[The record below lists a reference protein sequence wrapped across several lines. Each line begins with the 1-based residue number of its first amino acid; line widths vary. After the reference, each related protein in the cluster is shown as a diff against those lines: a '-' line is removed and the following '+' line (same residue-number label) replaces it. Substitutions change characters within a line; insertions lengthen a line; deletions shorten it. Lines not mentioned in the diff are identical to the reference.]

1 MSSHTARLA
10 GTAVQYLDPRTLLV
24 DGNIRHAAKVD
35 PTFIASIRDNGVL
48 QPVITVRT
56 TEGALRVRFG
66 HRRTLA
72 AIEAGLDTLPV
83 IVAADETTDQTGEID
98 RLVTQWAENEHRAR
112 LSIPER
118 IGVIEQLAAFGVT
131 PAQISKRTR
140 TKRADVDAAL
150 SVAGSDLARAAAC
163 RYDYL
168 DLVQAAAV
176 AEFESDTAAVK
187 ALVAAAKTGRFDHV
201 AQQLRD
207 RRDEQARLEAYAAE
221 LDAAGITVLQRADVH
236 HDHTEYVQ
244 HLLNQ
249 GGHRIKDEDHTT
261 CPGHAVIVRED
272 VDYFPPGQVPAGWT
286 VEPDEDDPDPD
297 DEDADRNDGGAAEVL
312 ARGLTTDVVCQNF
325 REHGHR
331 TRWGTGGGRPDP
343 SEMTDAQREAKRA
356 ERRDTI
362 DSNKAWRSAEPVRRA
377 FVSTL
382 LTRKTPP
389 KGTIAYIA
397 REIAEGGH
405 ELRSAMERGHEQART
420 FLGVPADDQPIWGYH
435 AGAAKIVGLLGEA
448 SDSRAEIV
456 ILAVILGAQEAAT
469 DVHSWRRVNPATQR
483 YLTFLA
489 AQGYTLADVERRA
502 CGLPINPDESEPGV
516 ASHTASRPAGQ

>member
-1 MSSHTARLA
+1 MTSQTV
-10 GTAVQYLDPRTLLV
+10 TAVQYLDPRTLLV

-35 PTFIASIRDNGVL
+35 PAFIASIRDNGVL

-56 TEGALRVRFG
+56 PDGQLRVRFG

-83 IVAADETTDQTGEID
+83 VVAADETTDQKGEID

-131 PAQISKRTR
+131 PTQISKRTR
-140 TKRADVDAAL
+140 TKRAEVDAAL
-150 SVAGSDLARAAAC
+150 SVVGSDLAKAAVS
-163 RYDYL
+163 RYDFL

-176 AEFESDTAAVK
+176 AEFESDTEAVK

-207 RRDEQARLEAYAAE
+207 RRDEQARLDTYAAE
-221 LDAAGITVLQRADVH
+221 LDAAGLTVLQRADIH

-244 HLLNQ
+244 HLLDQ
-249 GGHRIKDEDHTT
+249 AGHRINDDEHTS

-286 VEPDEDDPDPD
+286 VEPDGDDPD
-297 DEDADRNDGGAAEVL
+297 DEDTGANDGGAAEVL
-312 ARGLTTDVVCQNF
+312 ARGLTTDVVCQNY
-325 REHGHR
+325 RAHGHH
-331 TRWGTGGGRPDP
+331 TRWGTSGGRTDP
-343 SEMTDAQREAKRA
+343 GEMTDAQREAKRA

-362 DSNKAWRSAEPVRRA
+362 DSNKAWRSAEPVRRT
-377 FVSTL
+377 FVSNL
-382 LTRKTPP
+382 LTRKIPP
-389 KGTIAYIA
+389 KGTIGYIA

-405 ELRSAMERGHEQART
+405 ELRTAMERGHEQART
-420 FLGVPADDQPIWGYH
+420 FLGLPADDQPMWGYH

-448 SDSRAEIV
+448 SDARAQIV
-456 ILAVILGAQEAAT
+456 ILAVVLGAQEAAT

-489 AQGYTLADVERRA
+489 AHGYTLADVERRA
-502 CGLPINPDESEPGV
+502 CGLPISPDEPEPGE
-516 ASHTASRPAGQ
+516 PATQPDGERDSD